1 MPSVLQP
8 WVQDLTYMQQSVL
21 ISSVRGADGLHKEHV
36 SKYILRWLRRCV
48 LVSAF
53 EGRVLD
59 TPTQLGGGSFT
70 GPLKAEQVRSQ
81 ESADGVDYTL
91 VRDET
96 DDEVLARVFKTY
108 LRATDEI
115 PHHFHAHVMHAAQ
128 IIGIHHPVEWIR
140 KSWYGFY
147 ELCVHDMHL
156 TPELPQEMNRRLG
169 DSEKQWRAREAVPAL
184 DVPKPSP

>member
-8 WVQDLTYMQQSVL
+8 WVQDLSYMQQSVL
-21 ISSVRGADGLHKEHV
+21 ISSVRGADGLHKEHI

-53 EGRVLD
+53 EGRVLP
-59 TPTQLGGGSFT
+59 TPTEKGGGSFT
-70 GPLKAEQVRSQ
+70 GPLKHP
-81 ESADGVDYTL
+81 TL
-91 VRDET
+91 KREDFSDTSWINPQLQYDTEALT
-96 DDEVLARVFKTY
+96 WVFKTY

-128 IIGIHHPVEWIR
+128 IIGIHHPTEWIR

-147 ELCVHDMHL
+147 EMCVHDMHL
-156 TPELPQEMNRRLG
+156 NPELPSEMNKRLG
-169 DSEKQWRAREAVPAL
+169 DSEKNWRAREAVPAL
-184 DVPKPSP
+184 DVPLEKNR